1 MDGLKKT
8 FGKAAQAV
16 SEKVGSNAGTLVL
29 EKILGQ
35 SISSIGRVPIGILPR
50 KASHY
55 VGFDR
60 FSFLGRIS
68 NGTPGC

>member
-35 SISSIGRVPIGILPR
+35 SISSIGRVPIGILPGKR
-50 KASHY
+50 H
-55 VGFDR
+55 
-60 FSFLGRIS
+60 I
-68 NGTPGC
+68 T